1 MKALT
6 KISIAVGIIV
16 ISLYSSNH
24 FKDTRK
30 EMRQSYINKSSI
42 GVITDDMVEY
52 TPFEPSVQ
60 DFIRECERQG
70 LTGDI
75 YICNESVE
83 DSEEISRCFIL
94 ETFDGEVYYET
105 IDSDNNISIQK
116 GE

>member
-6 KISIAVGIIV
+6 KIVIVVGIIV
-16 ISLYSSNH
+16 ISLYSSNY
-24 FKDTRK
+24 FKDARK
-30 EMRQSYINKSSI
+30 EMRQSHVTRSSI

-52 TPFEPSVQ
+52 TSFDPGVQ

-75 YICNESVE
+75 YVCDDNVE
-83 DSEEISRCFIL
+83 DSEEEAKYFML
-94 ETFDGEVYYET
+94 KTFDGKVYYET
-105 IDSDNNISIQK
+105 VDSDNNISIRK